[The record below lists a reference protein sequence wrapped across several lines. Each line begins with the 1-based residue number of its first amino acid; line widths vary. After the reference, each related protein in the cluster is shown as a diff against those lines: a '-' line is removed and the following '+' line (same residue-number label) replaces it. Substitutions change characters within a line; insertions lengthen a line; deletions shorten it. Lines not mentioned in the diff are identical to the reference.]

1 MAERT
6 ARRLT
11 RRSLLAIGAVGSL
24 TALAACAGATTPF
37 VSPGCTATVNGS
49 SDLRDLEQAGNVAII
64 VGEALRRGLPPRA
77 ATIAIVTALQESKLY
92 NLDYGDA
99 DSVGL
104 FQQRPSQ
111 GWGTEDQIMNPWYS
125 AGKFYEALVK
135 VDGWQTDT
143 INDVAQK
150 VQRSN
155 FPHAY
160 AQHEDVGRI
169 WASDLCGFDP
179 AGVTS
184 VDNKNATGNPEV
196 LREFVVR
203 VWGGAIP
210 IAINPDGLSFTVGSA
225 TTAWSVALLCM
236 CLGSQAGL
244 VGLRVGDMTWANSTS
259 QRATWAGQNAVDP
272 TVVTATCRTA

>member
-1 MAERT
+1 M
-6 ARRLT
+6 
-11 RRSLLAIGAVGSL
+11 
-24 TALAACAGATTPF
+24 
-37 VSPGCTATVNGS
+37 
-49 SDLRDLEQAGNVAII
+49 
-64 VGEALRRGLPPRA
+64 
-77 ATIAIVTALQESKLY
+77 Y

-169 WASDLCGFDP
+169 WASALCGFDP

-210 IAINPDGLSFTVGSA
+210 IAINPDGNQLHGGFGDH
-225 TTAWSVALLCM
+225 
-236 CLGSQAGL
+236 GL
-244 VGLRVGDMTWANSTS
+244 VGGPVVHVPGNRRPAWWDSGWAT
-259 QRATWAGQNAVDP
+259 
-272 TVVTATCRTA
+272 